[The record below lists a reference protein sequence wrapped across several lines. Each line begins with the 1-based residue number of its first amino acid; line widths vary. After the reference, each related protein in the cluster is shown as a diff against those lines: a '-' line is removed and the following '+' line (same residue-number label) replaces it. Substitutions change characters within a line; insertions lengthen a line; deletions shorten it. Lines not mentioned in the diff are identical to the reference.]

1 MSSTPLWPPLDLVRK
16 DLDPDCVPSS
26 QGVAASALPEAGWG
40 SPEEQTA
47 HAEYLLLPLTELARR
62 RAAVQSQG
70 FAAHWAA
77 GRLICVSQD
86 HVVYGVLL
94 GHQVGPHRWQGWM
107 AASECD
113 WAGSFDVLLEPGDDP
128 FEPMFGL
135 VQAWNTVTL
144 TSGTITAQV
153 VGELSA
159 VRLAAIRAVADE
171 HAAGGGPSLVSA
183 APGRIAL
190 RWVAGGSFSVLTGTP
205 LGPGDVREA
214 YQALYRAAAARLM
227 AASAPAQL
235 QAPAAF
241 ATLPPERTGWLSSL
255 GGWFAADWAVRPAFA
270 LLVLM
275 VLVQNLGSLGLGGE
289 DADDVVRF
297 RTADP
302 ALAHSDLSVRWKASA
317 SMDGVQQLL
326 QSASSQ
332 IVAGPRADG
341 SYVLKSDNPVA
352 ASKILG
358 ASPLVAHVVVP

>member
-77 GRLICVSQD
+77 GRLICFSQD

-94 GHQVGPHRWQGWM
+94 GHQMGPHRWQGWM

-135 VQAWNTVTL
+135 VQAWNSVTL

-171 HAAGGGPSLVSA
+171 HAAGAGPSLVSA

-205 LGPGDVREA
+205 LDPGDVREA
-214 YQALYRAAAARLM
+214 YQSLYRAAADRLM
-227 AASAPAQL
+227 AASASAPL
-235 QAPAAF
+235 QAPAAL
-241 ATLPPERTGWLSSL
+241 AAMPPEHTGWLSSL
-255 GGWFAADWAVRPAFA
+255 RGWFAADWAVRPAFA

-275 VLVQNLGSLGLGGE
+275 VLGQNLGLGGGE
-289 DADDVVRF
+289 TDDAVRF
-297 RTADP
+297 RSADP

-326 QSASSQ
+326 QAASSQ
-332 IVAGPRADG
+332 IVAGPGADG
-341 SYVLKSDNPVA
+341 SYVLKSDNPMA

-358 ASPLVAHVVVP
+358 ASPLVAHVAVP